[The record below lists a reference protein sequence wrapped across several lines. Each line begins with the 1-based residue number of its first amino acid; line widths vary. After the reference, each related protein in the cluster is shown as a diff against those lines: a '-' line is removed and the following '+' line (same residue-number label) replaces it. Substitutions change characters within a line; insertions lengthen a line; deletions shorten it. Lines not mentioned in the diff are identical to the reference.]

1 MSRRQWLPGAL
12 VLLLGLVIG
21 WWLSVGQ
28 APGVRSGPSTTA
40 APNHVEPR
48 AALSKAARDQLL
60 RDSPEA
66 HLADDLN
73 QPEGTLPRDV
83 AIVGSMIAAYRSN
96 YAGRGNPVGDNREIT
111 DTLLGRNP
119 NGIIF
124 LRAGHPAIN
133 AQGELCDRWG
143 TPFHFHAESGRKMDV
158 RSAGPD
164 RKLWTAD
171 DVFLIP

>member
-1 MSRRQWLPGAL
+1 MSRRQGLLGVL
-12 VLLLGLVIG
+12 VLLLGLSIA
-21 WWLSVGQ
+21 WWLIVGQ
-28 APGVRSGPSTTA
+28 APAARSGQSATTA
-40 APNHVEPR
+40 PHRAEPS
-48 AALSKAARDQLL
+48 AVLSKAARDQLL

-73 QPEGTLPRDV
+73 QPEGTLQRDV

-143 TPFHFHAESGRKMDV
+143 TPFHFHAESGRKMEV